1 MEWLPFG
8 LLGALLL
15 WCWLTGRRLRRVR
28 ADMDEQGEQVA
39 LLRSRV
45 AELERRAGTPPGGQ
59 PAVEAPG
66 SPPLIQIRM

>member
-1 MEWLPFG
+1 
-8 LLGALLL
+8 
-15 WCWLTGRRLRRVR
+15 
-28 ADMDEQGEQVA
+28 MDEQGEQVA

-45 AELERRAGTPPGGQ
+45 AELERRAGTPPGGK